1 MCTIFRQN
9 LIVGGG
15 DPQLEWVYL
24 DSFVENLSIK
34 SSIII
39 IIITTT
45 LITEISKFL
54 AQDNDFPAF

>member
-1 MCTIFRQN
+1 MKPKFN
-9 LIVGGG
+9 SGGGG

-24 DSFVENLSIK
+24 DSFDENLSIK

-45 LITEISKFL
+45 LITEIIAFGSKT
-54 AQDNDFPAF
+54 AAV